1 MAKHS
6 SRHGKFY
13 FVITTPTIVQ
23 TVEKDCAFTESRE
36 QPRECRI
43 REMRVQ
49 DAFCFA
55 KVLSSRPWRGP
66 RISHESENY
75 EISEFDVCMLKHRH
89 FYWSQFYG
97 FCSNI
102 LSEMKNRIIFS
113 CLFFFALGFDYSSF
127 I

>member
-13 FVITTPTIVQ
+13 FAITTPTTVQ

-43 REMRVQ
+43 REMRVR

-55 KVLSSRPWRGP
+55 KVLSSRPRRGP
-66 RISHESENY
+66 HRISHESENY
-75 EISEFDVCMLKHRH
+75 EISEFDVCMVKRRR
-89 FYWSQFYG
+89 FTG
-97 FCSNI
+97 V
-102 LSEMKNRIIFS
+102 
-113 CLFFFALGFDYSSF
+113 SF
-127 I
+127 ILATLFLK